1 MSQGFGRIE
10 YDGNVIEFTRPWT
23 DFQARRSVKSSS
35 NPADSGVEETLF
47 SFAQWFINARL
58 NLLDPQEKAQLQRLF
73 EYAQDGGS
81 FTLIRNKDIGAY
93 INFEGGINPT
103 AAPRGLKTN
112 DDVDGTFTRTNVAGS
127 AWYLDEGTGLMTLR
141 DGADVPRFPAGK
153 YGTGIQIDGAATN
166 LIDAPS
172 GDFDDGNWAP
182 TNMMV
187 ANDTAETL
195 DPSGVN
201 QAARLTASAA
211 NGVIEYTSATAV
223 GNDVT
228 FACWVKCPTGT
239 VAGTLTI
246 SGTGGGSDTK
256 AYIATTVWT
265 RVSLTSDT
273 SGFTGNLEASI
284 DIDTNTEIIY
294 LWGTGLYDSAL
305 FDLGT
310 VGALSSSSIT
320 RSAERLTY
328 LSANIVNRD
337 KGTVLMW
344 VKPSF
349 DPTASGNS
357 SHAFF
362 ESGDSAGAAADSHIS
377 FFYNGGSGDRLNL
390 QIKRDNGSTNAINLI
405 QAVATGMTQNNLHLI
420 GFTYDATV
428 SSGAHIFVDGAELST
443 GSSNDPF
450 NISETGDTLSIGS
463 QLDATRPGFCLV
475 DDVLINREVLSVSD
489 IAGIFNLG
497 IGLGVPRNRWTVKLM
512 NPNFD
517 PRWLQSDIYDIPMAF
532 KEVLT

>member
-1 MSQGFGRIE
+1 MSSGFGRIE

-23 DFQARRSVKSSS
+23 DFQARRPIKSSTI
-35 NPADSGVEETLF
+35 PSGSGIEETLF
-47 SFAQWFINARL
+47 FFAQWFINARL

-153 YGTGIQIDGAATN
+153 YGTGIQIDGAAIN

-172 GDFDDGNWAP
+172 GDFDAGNWAP
-182 TNMMV
+182 TNMTV

-201 QAARLTASAA
+201 QAAMLTASAA

-228 FACWVKCPTGT
+228 FACWVKCSTGT

-246 SGTGGGSDTK
+246 SGTTGGSDTT
-256 AYIATTVWT
+256 AYTATTVWT

-294 LWGTGLYDSAL
+294 LWGTGLYDSAT

-320 RSAERLTY
+320 RNAELITFP
-328 LSANIVNRD
+328 SANIINRD
-337 KGTVLMW
+337 KGSVLMW
-344 VKPSF
+344 VKPNF
-349 DPTASGNS
+349 DPTSHS
-357 SHAFF
+357 SSRFFF
-362 ESGDSAGAAADSHIS
+362 ESGDSAGAAADLHVR
-377 FFYNGGSGDRLNL
+377 FFFDGAAGDRLTLEVRADGANTRR
-390 QIKRDNGSTNAINLI
+390 IDWTP
-405 QAVATGMTQNNLHLI
+405 AVATGMTQDNFHLI
-420 GFTYDATV
+420 GFTWDATV
-428 SSGAHIFVDGAELST
+428 SNGGHINVDGAEIGSGST
-443 GSSNDPF
+443 NSAF
-450 NISETGDTLSIGS
+450 NISETEDSFAIGS
-463 QLDATRPGFCLV
+463 ALAGNPQSFSTIDEILITKN
-475 DDVLINREVLSVSD
+475 VLTAAE

-512 NPNFD
+512 NPNFN
-517 PRWLQSDIYDIPMAF
+517 PQWLQSDIYDIPMAF